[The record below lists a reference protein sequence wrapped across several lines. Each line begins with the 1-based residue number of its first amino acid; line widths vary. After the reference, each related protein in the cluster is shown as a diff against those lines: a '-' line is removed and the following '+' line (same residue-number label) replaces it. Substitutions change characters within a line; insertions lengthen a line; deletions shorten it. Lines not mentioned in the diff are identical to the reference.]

1 MGTNGPPLVIAFQAT
16 GMEPE
21 PFRATLQACFFVEGA
36 VALHAVLVAG
46 IVRATTSGR
55 SCWSGC
61 RPRRSGALLG
71 DRFAARVHQ
80 GPFRSAVLA
89 LLALSGVLA
98 LITAVRGG

>member
-1 MGTNGPPLVIAFQAT
+1 
-16 GMEPE
+16 
-21 PFRATLQACFFVEGA
+21 
-36 VALHAVLVAG
+36 
-46 IVRATTSGR
+46 
-55 SCWSGC
+55 
-61 RPRRSGALLG
+61 LLG